1 MMRVLAAALAL
12 VALMLL
18 AWSFLGSSD
27 SEPTEDH
34 LRSAIGPR
42 DSNPT
47 DPEVELQ
54 TDSTE
59 STDESRL
66 GAEPSPNR
74 AISKGDL
81 LAQVLDVA
89 VRPVEGMTVIIK
101 ATLSQGLS
109 REDTYLTNQ
118 TDVQGMVR
126 FQAADLEH
134 LAHELS
140 TNEAW
145 VQITTQLP
153 EPVGARIDLTK
164 PGPEPVI
171 LRPRLGLATVDVLNA
186 DGTQRTDRGGVMVQS
201 EGLGYDSV
209 AGTPPLRIWVPLDR
223 PYQLKAYRFGVF
235 KDVEQAFPAMT
246 AQEPQRHHSLQLGE
260 RVAAFLGRLLEP
272 DGQPVDE
279 GTLFELRN
287 LQERYYGTE
296 TDRIMA
302 GGVIHTQLDRRKLTP
317 GESVRF
323 RITATLG
330 DRRDDHLVE
339 FTAEIPE
346 QDIDIEVGDLVLQP
360 RPVLV
365 AGQVFGP
372 TGEPEASAHLV
383 LGTRNEHGY
392 WIAREYQAGRGMSS
406 GPDGRFVFYG
416 ADPEGRTWTL
426 DVRPRRGS
434 TPHIVPAKR
443 FTFEPGDENL
453 EVQLVDGGWLQGRV
467 VVTDGTRA
475 SQSRITISV
484 IPTEEPAASPFV
496 CEATFEEAGV
506 FRAGPLPP
514 GVATL
519 TVRPG
524 WSAAP
529 IIQQEG
535 LAIQSGETLD
545 VGTLS
550 LEGQGHSI
558 RVRITGPEPGTQ
570 VRVHYRGEGDL
581 KLPYTVEGTVGED
594 VVLSVLDPPVD
605 GWVSCK
611 GYAPGFFERAFTEA
625 EVHLERGLNRTLIF
639 EGLDAL
645 CSFDLLPDAPRVY
658 RGGERVQGMLGRL
671 KFTPIDSPFENW
683 ALGDA
688 LSSPRLT
695 FQLEF
700 PDMGRGWQPPK
711 RHDVS
716 FPHPGRYRV
725 SMSLDDHVTYLE
737 PVNPIPE
744 GMEPVIEVTAEP
756 DGEIVLRMPAPA
768 EASADD

>member
-1 MMRVLAAALAL
+1 MRVLAAALAL
-12 VALMLL
+12 VALLLL

-27 SEPTEDH
+27 PEPTVDQTQA
-34 LRSAIGPR
+34 AISPR
-42 DSNPT
+42 DSNAT
-47 DPEVELQ
+47 DLEVELQ
-54 TDSTE
+54 AGPKASTAN
-59 STDESRL
+59 TRQD
-66 GAEPSPNR
+66 AEPTPASS
-74 AISKGDL
+74 ISKGDL
-81 LAQVLDVA
+81 LGQVLDVA
-89 VRPVEGMTVIIK
+89 DRPVEGMSVIIK
-101 ATLSQGLS
+101 ATLTQDLS
-109 REDTYLTNQ
+109 REGTYLADQ
-118 TDVQGMVR
+118 TDAQGLVHFR
-126 FQAADLEH
+126 AADLER
-134 LAHELS
+134 LALKLS
-140 TNEAW
+140 TSEAW
-145 VQITTQLP
+145 IQIATQLP
-153 EPVGARIDLTK
+153 EPVGARIDLSN
-164 PGPEPVI
+164 PGSEPVV

-186 DGTQRTDRGGVMVQS
+186 DGTLRTDRGGVMVEP

-279 GTLFELRN
+279 GTFFGLRN
-287 LQERYYGTE
+287 LQERYYGKY

-302 GGVIHTQLDRRKLTP
+302 GGLIHTQLDRRKLTP

-330 DRRDDHLVE
+330 ELEDDHLVE

-372 TGEPEASAHLV
+372 TGEPEASAHLM
-383 LGTRNEHGY
+383 LRTLNEEGY
-392 WIAREYQAGRGMSS
+392 WIWREYQNGRSMSS
-406 GPDGRFVFYG
+406 GPDGRFAFYG
-416 ADPEGRTWTL
+416 ADPEGRTWSL
-426 DVRPRRGS
+426 DVRPQMGN
-434 TPHIVPAKR
+434 TPNIVPAKR

-475 SQSRITISV
+475 SQSRITVSV
-484 IPTEEPAASPFV
+484 IPTEEPAATPFV

-658 RGGERVQGMLGRL
+658 RNGERVQGVLLRL
-671 KFTPIDSPFENW
+671 RFTPLDSPLETWRQRGAFI
-683 ALGDA
+683 
-688 LSSPRLT
+688 SPFLT

-700 PDMGRGWQPPK
+700 PDKGRGWQPPK

-725 SMSLDDHVTYLE
+725 SMSLDDYVTNLE